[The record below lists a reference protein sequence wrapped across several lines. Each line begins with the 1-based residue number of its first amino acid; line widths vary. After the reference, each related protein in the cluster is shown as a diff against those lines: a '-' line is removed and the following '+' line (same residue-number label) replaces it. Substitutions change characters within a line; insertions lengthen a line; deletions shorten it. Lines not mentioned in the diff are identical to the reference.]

1 MRLLYVIFYKLKM
14 MLGDRLF
21 FAMMIIIPLLITVA
35 TGYALR
41 YEKNGAVSIALVDE
55 DRSGYSDTLVKRIE
69 GKEGL
74 SAFLVSREE
83 AMSLLEDHKIEQLYI
98 IRKGFEEN
106 VKRGES
112 EGLIELLSSP
122 SSYSADFTS
131 EVIAGEAIRLITG
144 NMAALWVEEQY
155 RKLGRDFDETLGQDV
170 IKYNEGFWE
179 PKPLMTIDYKELQG
193 QELKPSSGTAM
204 PAATATSAGLI
215 TAFIMFYVLFSS
227 GWLVEERTNG
237 TLKRLV
243 AGPDALFLSFA
254 GSVLSLLISASLQVF
269 MFSIV
274 DRLLFKVE
282 LFPGPLSYLVF
293 FAYLLAVISLSIFLS
308 SVLKTQAQLQ
318 AGAPVFALLTGFAGG
333 CFWNFVD
340 MPERIRLL
348 SLLTPQGW
356 ALSGVNGLLLD
367 PSDIAAVGLPVLV
380 LFASALI
387 LLPLSYIM
395 ILKQNAEINSRPL

>member
-1 MRLLYVIFYKLKM
+1 MKLIYVTFYKLKM

-21 FAMMIIIPLLITVA
+21 FVMMILIPLLITVA

-41 YEKNGAVSIALVDE
+41 YEKSGAVSIALVDE
-55 DRSGYSDTLVKRIE
+55 DRSGYSDTLVRRIE
-69 GKEGL
+69 GREGL
-74 SAFLVSREE
+74 GIFSVSRDE
-83 AMSLLEDHKIEQLYI
+83 ALSLLENNKIEQIYI
-98 IRKGFEEN
+98 LKKGFEEN
-106 VKRGES
+106 VKKGES
-112 EGLIELLSSP
+112 AGLIELLDSS

-131 EVIAGEAIRLITG
+131 EVIAGEAIKLITG
-144 NMAALWVEEQY
+144 DMAALWVQEEY
-155 RKLGRDFDETLGQDV
+155 GRLGRDFDEAMRQEV
-170 IKYNEGFWE
+170 IKYNEGLWQ

-193 QELKPSSGTAM
+193 QELKPAEGMAM
-204 PAATATSAGLI
+204 PAATATSAGLVA
-215 TAFIMFYVLFSS
+215 AFIMFYVLFSS

-237 TLKRLV
+237 TLKRLA
-243 AGPDALFLSFA
+243 AGPNALFLSFT
-254 GSVLSLLISASLQVF
+254 GNILSLLISGGLQIF

-274 DRLLFKVE
+274 DRLLFRVE

-293 FAYLLAVISLSIFLS
+293 FAYLLAVIALSMFLS

-340 MPERIRLL
+340 MPERIRRL

-356 ALSGVNGLLLD
+356 ALSGINGLLLD
-367 PSDIAAVGLPVLV
+367 PADFAAVGLPLLV

-395 ILKQNAEINSRPL
+395 ILVQKGRS